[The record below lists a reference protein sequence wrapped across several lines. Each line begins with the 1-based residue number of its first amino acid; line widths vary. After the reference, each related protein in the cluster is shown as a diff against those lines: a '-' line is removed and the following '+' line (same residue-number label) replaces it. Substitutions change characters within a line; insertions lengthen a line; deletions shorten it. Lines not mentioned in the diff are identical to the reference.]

1 MQARSPEK
9 MSAMKK
15 SGSEDT
21 HVSGSRLETENQAD
35 VEADDRQEK
44 IDALK
49 KRKSVELDMAKK
61 NLEAQKEAL
70 MSQLTNQLKN
80 AGIQKGDMH
89 NRNKSTA

>member
-1 MQARSPEK
+1 MLVRSPEK

-35 VEADDRQEK
+35 VEADERQET

-61 NLEAQKEAL
+61 NLEAQKRAVKAS
-70 MSQLTNQLKN
+70 M
-80 AGIQKGDMH
+80 
-89 NRNKSTA
+89 KS